1 MRVICFLSPYGNRIG
16 VWVNDEVI
24 DMTESCEDPIQS
36 FLDLASKASE
46 AGKSIDGFL
55 KDLIE
60 QRGEE
65 LPIYPYRK
73 IERCEDNFR
82 LLIPIVPPEVWGCG
96 VTYKRSKDARERE
109 TSVKG
114 LYDLVYEAVR
124 PEIFF
129 KATAHRCV
137 GPGEEIGIRGDSKR
151 SIPEAE
157 LAFILGFNQEIL
169 GFTAGNDISSSD
181 IEGENPLYLPQAKIF
196 NRCCALGP
204 SILTVEEAGKEPR
217 LHIECRVF
225 RSGNI
230 VFEGS
235 TSTSEMRRSI
245 EELRS
250 YLCRYNPV
258 PPGSVCLTGTGI
270 IPPDDFCLRDGDIVE
285 ITIEKIGTLRNPVKR
300 L

>member
-1 MRVICFLSPYGNRIG
+1 MRIIRFSSPYGNRIG

-24 DMTESCEDPIQS
+24 DVTEICGSPIQS

-60 QRGEE
+60 RRGKE
-65 LPIYPYRK
+65 LPTYSYGK
-73 IERCEDNFR
+73 IERCEDNLR

-96 VTYKRSKDARERE
+96 VTYRRSREARERE
-109 TSVKG
+109 TGVKG
-114 LYDLVYEAVR
+114 LYDLVYDAIR

-169 GFTAGNDISSSD
+169 GFTAGNDVSSSD

-196 NRCCALGP
+196 DRCCALGP
-204 SILTVEEAGKEPR
+204 SILTVDEAGKEPKLR
-217 LHIECRVF
+217 IECRVF
-225 RSGNI
+225 RSGNT

-270 IPPDDFCLRDGDIVE
+270 IPPEDFSLRDGDIVE
-285 ITIEKIGTLRNPVKR
+285 ITIEKIGTLRNPVRR